1 MNKLSKILVINGPN
15 LNFLG
20 KREKDFYGSI
30 TLKEIENKLKKIAK
44 NKKISINFFQSNSE
58 GKLIDIIQDATDRSS
73 GIIINAGG
81 YSHTSVAIMD
91 ALKVYNNP
99 IIEVHMSNIYAR
111 EEFRNYSYISSVVD
125 GSICGLGYLSYEIA
139 LDALI
144 KLINLE
150 K

>member
-20 KREKDFYGSI
+20 KREKGFYGSI

-44 NKKISINFFQSNSE
+44 TKKININFFQSNSE

>member
-20 KREKDFYGSI
+20 KREEFFYGSI
-30 TLKEIENKLKKIAK
+30 TLSEIEKKLKIIAK
-44 NKKISINFFQSNSE
+44 KQNIHIDFFQSNSE
-58 GKLIDIIQDATDRSS
+58 GKLIDCIQDATDKHN

-81 YSHTSVAIMD
+81 YSHTSVALMD
-91 ALKVYNNP
+91 ALKAYSKP

-139 LDALI
+139 LEALN
-144 KLINLE
+144 KLINME

>member
-44 NKKISINFFQSNSE
+44 TKKININFFQSNSE
-58 GKLIDIIQDATDRSS
+58 GKLIDIIQDATDRTS

>member
-44 NKKISINFFQSNSE
+44 TKKININFFQSNSE
-58 GKLIDIIQDATDRSS
+58 GKLIDTIQDATDRSS

>member
-44 NKKISINFFQSNSE
+44 NKKININFFQSNSE

-91 ALKVYNNP
+91 AIKVYNNP

-111 EEFRNYSYISSVVD
+111 EEFRNYSYISSIVD

>member
-30 TLKEIENKLKKIAK
+30 TLKEIENKLKNIAK
-44 NKKISINFFQSNSE
+44 TKKVSINFFQSNSE
-58 GKLIDIIQDATDRSS
+58 GKLIDIIQDATDTSS

-111 EEFRNYSYISSVVD
+111 EEFRNYSYISNVVD

>member
-44 NKKISINFFQSNSE
+44 NKKININFFQSNSE
-58 GKLIDIIQDATDRSS
+58 GKLIDTIQDATDRSS

>member
-44 NKKISINFFQSNSE
+44 NKKININFFQSNSE

-111 EEFRNYSYISSVVD
+111 EEFRNYSYISGVVD

>member
-1 MNKLSKILVINGPN
+1 
-15 LNFLG
+15 
-20 KREKDFYGSI
+20 
-30 TLKEIENKLKKIAK
+30 
-44 NKKISINFFQSNSE
+44 
-58 GKLIDIIQDATDRSS
+58 
-73 GIIINAGG
+73 
-81 YSHTSVAIMD
+81 MD

>member
-30 TLKEIENKLKKIAK
+30 TLKEIENKLKRIAK
-44 NKKISINFFQSNSE
+44 IKKININFFQSNSE
-58 GKLIDIIQDATDRSS
+58 GKLIDTIQDATDRSS

>member
-44 NKKISINFFQSNSE
+44 NKKININFFQSNSE

-111 EEFRNYSYISSVVD
+111 EEFRNYSYISSIVD

>member
-44 NKKISINFFQSNSE
+44 TKKININFFQSNSE

-91 ALKVYNNP
+91 AIKVYNNP

>member
-44 NKKISINFFQSNSE
+44 TKKININFFQSNSE

>member
-44 NKKISINFFQSNSE
+44 NKKININFFQSNSE

-91 ALKVYNNP
+91 AIKVYNNP

>member
-20 KREKDFYGSI
+20 KREGFLWLNNFER
-30 TLKEIENKLKKIAK
+30 TENKLKKIAK
-44 NKKISINFFQSNSE
+44 TKKININFFQSNSE
-58 GKLIDIIQDATDRSS
+58 GKLIDIIQDATDTSS

-139 LDALI
+139 LNALI

>member
-44 NKKISINFFQSNSE
+44 NKKININFFQSNSE
-58 GKLIDIIQDATDRSS
+58 GKLIDIIQDATDRTS

>member
-111 EEFRNYSYISSVVD
+111 EEFRNYSYISSIVD

>member
-58 GKLIDIIQDATDRSS
+58 GKLIDIIQDATDRTS